1 MFAVGQRIVGSAAG
15 ELKIESGDPSVLQ
28 SQRVAVVSS
37 WASRP
42 QMSLSLSKYLTGL
55 ADNGYA
61 VLLVSTA
68 EFPGALEWPYGLPAG
83 TLVARRQNLGYDFGS
98 WAAALAAYPQIRS
111 AQHVLLTNDSLVG
124 PFAPITDLLRAA
136 EAPSRDVWFMT
147 SSLTPVPHGQSFFVM
162 FNEGA
167 LSRQAMVAFFDGVED
182 EANKETVIEKYELPL
197 GRTCAEMGLDVGVLF
212 PASKIGAGLINPTL
226 SAWRKL
232 LFGGAPF
239 LKRTVLLDPLF
250 RTDSILMQKTIARNF
265 AEDVRDWLPAA
276 SREQLPVALSSPPN
290 VHEGPVVRALRV
302 DGRGELSNSEPASVP
317 YVNVGCGSGAS
328 NAIEALRD
336 ALASGAE
343 SVLIGGRAAT
353 LLPDAQVVSLLEQ
366 SWASVGKRQRLLVAK
381 SREVSRKL
389 KDYRVPP
396 WAEGVVQDAPLSLL
410 WPEPPISY
418 ATLEEGSRQVDYR
431 RMRLGAMA
439 QLRANRDRIIPGV
452 LVPGANGPD
461 LLGLELVRYS
471 EAEMKE
477 WIEAAA
483 AYATKAFP
491 DNPEVFVFDFAGRA
505 ADTTTSG
512 TFLEGTE
519 NL

>member
-1 MFAVGQRIVGSAAG
+1 MFAVGQRIVGSSAG

-28 SQRVAVVSS
+28 SQRVAIVSS

-147 SSLTPVPHGQSFFVM
+147 SSLAPVPHGQSFFVM

-167 LSRQAMVAFFDGVED
+167 LSHQAMVAFFDDVED

-197 GRTCAEMGLDVGVLF
+197 GRTCAEAGLDVGVLF

-250 RTDSILMQKTIARNF
+250 REDSILMQKTIARNF

-276 SREQLPVALSSPPN
+276 SREQLPAAFPSAPN
-290 VHEGPVVRALRV
+290 AHEIVRALRV
-302 DGRGELSNSEPASVP
+302 GGRGALSDSEPASVP

-353 LLPDAQVVSLLEQ
+353 LLPDAQVISLLEQ
-366 SWASVGKRQRLLVAK
+366 SRASVGKRQRLLVTK
-381 SREVSRKL
+381 PRQVSRKL

-410 WPEPPISY
+410 WPEPPISH
-418 ATLEEGSRQVDYR
+418 ATLEEASRQVDYR
-431 RMRLGAMA
+431 RMRLGAIA
-439 QLRANRDRIIPGV
+439 QLTASRDRIIPGV
-452 LVPGANGPD
+452 LVPGAGGPD

-483 AYATKAFP
+483 AYAIKAFP
-491 DNPEVFVFDFAGRA
+491 DNPEVFVFDFAGPA
-505 ADTTTSG
+505 GNTTTLG
-512 TFLEGTE
+512 TLLEGTE